1 MPSQNQTSV
10 SKYSVR
16 NILFCWLIL
25 WSSGAIAE
33 EYPAITCLQ
42 VDIDGN
48 VTVNWT
54 PPASVGNFSHYEVRY
69 SISPDVSFTSI
80 ANSLVP
86 QSLNSYTHITNL
98 PLSNSYY
105 YCVLAWYDD
114 GTGGGF
120 SVSSDTLSTIY
131 LEAEPAQNSCNN
143 CDSAAFLEWN
153 EPWLPQ
159 DISGTNLQYQIW
171 TDYPGGNWQ
180 LLSTVG
186 FDVQQYLHY
195 VFNCSPV
202 EMNFR
207 IRLVTP
213 NGCEFI
219 SNISGDFFRDS
230 VFPSSGIVSSVE
242 VDEEGDA
249 VIEWEQSNDTD
260 IAGYMIYRCSSGA
273 TTPIAQVDEEPW
285 QFVDVFAQS
294 ASGPV
299 SYSIAAYDVCGN
311 YDTTI
316 CYASSY
322 LQVQNYTV
330 CDESIEFSWSPY
342 ESWLNTPSY
351 YIVYEG
357 FNTVNDFAGV
367 ELTAVDTTNT
377 LNYSDSELVYGG
389 YNIYRVEAVDTLTGF
404 RAFTN
409 FDGTFVN
416 DYAAPANV
424 EIQYASVLNADSVEI
439 KLGLEPTALTFRY
452 ELQRL
457 ELATDTWEEV
467 LVKDTNVTSE
477 LYFTDDGL
485 ACDVFSYTY
494 RIIVINSCG
503 IPVDTSNFAS
513 TVLLDG
519 QANQQRLVNTLSW
532 TPYAEW
538 QAGVDT
544 YRVYRRQKDSAF
556 ELIDELNGGAS
567 LFYEDDVS
575 ELVET
580 DGDFYYQIEAI
591 ENSDGT
597 RDAYT
602 AKSNEVNI
610 AVEPIIWIP
619 NAIVIGGYNEIFK
632 PVISYALVEDYYLVV
647 FSRWGDTI
655 FESRSIDI
663 GWDGTMDG
671 KPVREGLYN
680 YYMTVKDGRG
690 RVTDQF
696 GHITVLNYE

>member
-1 MPSQNQTSV
+1 MLLSSVLNAQENPSV
-10 SKYSVR
+10 
-16 NILFCWLIL
+16 
-25 WSSGAIAE
+25 
-33 EYPAITCLQ
+33 TCLE
-42 VDIDGN
+42 VDQNGN
-48 VTVNWT
+48 VTVNWN
-54 PPASVGNFSHYEVRY
+54 PPAIVGNFSHYEVRY
-69 SISPDVSFTSI
+69 SISPSLDFTSV
-80 ANSLVP
+80 ANGLVP
-86 QSLNSYTHITNL
+86 QALNNYTHITNL
-98 PLSNSYY
+98 TLSNSYY

-114 GTGGGF
+114 GAGGNF

-131 LEAEPAQNSCNN
+131 LQAEPAQNSCNN

-159 DISGTNLQYQIW
+159 NISGNNLQYQIW

-186 FDVQQYLHY
+186 FGVQQYLQY

-213 NGCEFI
+213 NGCEFV

-242 VDEEGDA
+242 VDAEGYA
-249 VIEWEQSNDTD
+249 VIDWEQSNETD
-260 IAGYMIYRCSSGA
+260 IAGYMIYRCTAGG
-273 TTPIAQVDEEPW
+273 TTPIAQVGEEPW
-285 QFVDVFAQS
+285 QFTDVFAQS
-294 ASGPV
+294 ANGSV
-299 SYSIAAYDVCGN
+299 TYSIAAFDACGN
-311 YDTTI
+311 YDTTV

-322 LQVQNYTV
+322 LQVQNYAV
-330 CDESIEFSWSPY
+330 CDEGVDFNWSAY
-342 ESWLNTPSY
+342 DSWLNTPSY

-357 FNTVNDFAGV
+357 FNSVNDYTDV
-367 ELTAVDTTNT
+367 ILTAVDTTNSLSYYDAQLT
-377 LNYSDSELVYGG
+377 YGG

-416 DYAAPANV
+416 DYAAPSYV
-424 EIQYASVLNADSVEI
+424 EIQSASVLNTDSVEI
-439 KLGLEPTALTFRY
+439 KLGLEPTALSFRY

-457 ELATDTWEEV
+457 ELATDSWEEV
-467 LVKDTNVTSE
+467 LVQDANATTE
-477 LYFTDDGL
+477 LIFIDDQR

-494 RIIVINSCG
+494 RVVVSNFCG
-503 IPVDTSNFAS
+503 VSVDTTNFAS

-538 QAGVDT
+538 QAGVDK
-544 YRVYRRQKDSAF
+544 YLVYRRQKDTPY
-556 ELIDELNGGAS
+556 ELIEELNGGAS

-580 DGDFYYQIEAI
+580 DGDFYYQIEAV
-591 ENSDGT
+591 ENSDGP
-597 RDAYT
+597 RDSFV

-610 AVEPIIWIP
+610 AVDPIIWVP

-632 PVISYALVEDYYLVV
+632 PVISFALVKDFYLVV
-647 FSRWGDTI
+647 FSRWGDTV
-655 FESRSIDI
+655 FESRSVDT
-663 GWDGTMDG
+663 GWDGMMNG

>member
-1 MPSQNQTSV
+1 MLLSSV
-10 SKYSVR
+10 LRAQENPEV
-16 NILFCWLIL
+16 
-25 WSSGAIAE
+25 
-33 EYPAITCLQ
+33 TCLQ
-42 VDIDGN
+42 VDQNGN
-48 VTVNWT
+48 VTVNWN
-54 PPASVGNFSHYEVRY
+54 PPAIVGNFSHYEVRY
-69 SISPDVSFTSI
+69 SISPSLDFTSV
-80 ANSLVP
+80 ANGLVP
-86 QSLNSYTHITNL
+86 QALNNYTHITNL
-98 PLSNSYY
+98 ALSNSYY

-114 GTGGGF
+114 GAGGDF

-131 LEAEPAQNSCNN
+131 LQAEPAQNSCNN

-159 DISGTNLQYQIW
+159 NLSANNLQYQIW

-186 FDVQQYLHY
+186 FGVQQYLQH

-213 NGCEFI
+213 NGCEFV

-242 VDEEGDA
+242 VDAEGYA
-249 VIEWEQSNDTD
+249 VIEWEQSNETD
-260 IAGYMIYRCSSGA
+260 IAGYMVYRCAAGA
-273 TTPIAQVDEEPW
+273 TTPIAQVGEEPW
-285 QFVDVFAQS
+285 QFTDVFAES
-294 ASGPV
+294 ANGAV
-299 SYSIAAYDVCGN
+299 TYSIAAFDACGN
-311 YDTTI
+311 YDTTV

-330 CDESIEFSWSPY
+330 CDEGVDFNWLAY
-342 ESWLNTPSY
+342 DSWLNTPSY

-357 FNTVNDFAGV
+357 FNSLNDYTDV
-367 ELTAVDTTNT
+367 ILTAVDTTNSLSYYDEQLT
-377 LNYSDSELVYGG
+377 YGG
-389 YNIYRVEAVDTLTGF
+389 YNMYRVEAVDTLTGF

-416 DYAAPANV
+416 DYAAPSYV
-424 EIQYASVLNADSVEI
+424 EIQSASVLNTDSVEI
-439 KLGLEPTALTFRY
+439 KLGLEPTALSFRY

-457 ELATDTWEEV
+457 ELATDSWDEV
-467 LVKDTNVTSE
+467 LVQDANATTE
-477 LYFTDDGL
+477 LIFIDDQR

-494 RIIVINSCG
+494 RVVVSNSCG
-503 IPVDTSNFAS
+503 VSVDTTNFAS

-519 QANQQRLVNTLSW
+519 QSNQQRLVNTLSW

-538 QAGVDT
+538 QAGVDK
-544 YRVYRRQKDSAF
+544 YLVYRRQKDTPY
-556 ELIDELNGGAS
+556 ELIEELNGGAS

-580 DGDFYYQIEAI
+580 DGDFYYQIEAV
-591 ENSDGT
+591 ENSDGP
-597 RDAYT
+597 RDSFV

-610 AVEPIIWIP
+610 AVDPIIWVP

-632 PVISYALVEDYYLVV
+632 PVISFALVEDFYLVV
-647 FSRWGDTI
+647 FSRWGDTV
-655 FESRSIDI
+655 FESRSVDI
-663 GWDGTMDG
+663 GWDGMMNG